1 MKNLFGI
8 FVLIAVVS
16 GCSMLSKK
24 EETKTDASPAPT
36 STASSSPQNS
46 TSDSKAGLTL
56 EKFNQLQNGMKYE
69 EVVKILGSDG
79 VETSNYSSGSF
90 KTTTYKWEGE
100 NYARV
105 TATFRNGEL
114 TTKMQSNL
122 KGANDATGATADL
135 SLDKY
140 NKLQT
145 GMSYKDAVGVIGSE
159 GTQTS
164 SSNIAKTTTVSYK
177 WEGKKFERIFATF
190 RDDKLTSK
198 SQANLK

>member
-1 MKNLFGI
+1 MKNLLGI

-16 GCSMLSKK
+16 GCSMLGKK
-24 EETKTDASPAPT
+24 EETKTDASPAPS
-36 STASSSPQNS
+36 STASSTPQNS
-46 TSDSKAGLTL
+46 SSDSKAGLTL

-69 EVVKILGSDG
+69 EVVKVLGAEG

-100 NYARV
+100 NYARI

-122 KGANDATGATADL
+122 KGADDKSAAAADL
-135 SLDKY
+135 NMEKY
-140 NKLQT
+140 GKLQN
-145 GMSYKDAVGVIGSE
+145 GISYKEAVAIIGSE

-164 SSNIAKTTTVSYK
+164 SSNIAKTTTTSYK

-198 SQANLK
+198 SQSNLK

>member
-1 MKNLFGI
+1 MKNLLGI

-16 GCSMLSKK
+16 GCSMLGKK
-24 EETKTDASPAPT
+24 EETKTDASPAPS
-36 STASSSPQNS
+36 STASSTPQNS
-46 TSDSKAGLTL
+46 SSDSKASLTL
-56 EKFNQLQNGMKYE
+56 EKFNELKNGMKYE
-69 EVVKILGSDG
+69 EVVKVLGSEG

-100 NYARV
+100 NYARI

-122 KGANDATGATADL
+122 KGGDDKTAAAADL
-135 SLDKY
+135 NMEKY
-140 NKLQT
+140 GKLQN
-145 GMSYKDAVGVIGSE
+145 GISYKEAVEIIGSE

-164 SSNIAKTTTVSYK
+164 SSNIAKTTTTSYK